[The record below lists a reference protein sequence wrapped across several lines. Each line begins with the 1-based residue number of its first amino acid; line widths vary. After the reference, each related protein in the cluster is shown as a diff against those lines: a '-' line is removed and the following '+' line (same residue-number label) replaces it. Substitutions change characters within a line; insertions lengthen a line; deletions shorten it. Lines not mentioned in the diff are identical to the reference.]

1 MEIIL
6 ANAKLRRWRAGDEES
21 LVQQANN
28 QRIWRNLRDRFPNPY
43 TMEDARIW
51 VGIANVTEPQT
62 SFAITVDDLAIG
74 GIGILLQED
83 VHRRSAEIGYWLGE
97 DYWGRGIVTEAVRRV
112 TDWAFENFDLCRI
125 FAHVFAWNPASM
137 RVLEKAGYEY
147 EGRLRQSVT
156 KDGQT
161 IDQVIYAIIR
171 EDGVRYK
178 F

>member
-1 MEIIL
+1 M
-6 ANAKLRRWRAGDEES
+6 A
-21 LVQQANN
+21 V
-28 QRIWRNLRDRFPNPY
+28 
-43 TMEDARIW
+43 
-51 VGIANVTEPQT
+51 
-62 SFAITVDDLAIG
+62 G

>member
-6 ANAKLRRWRAGDEES
+6 ANAKLRRWKAGDEES

-51 VGIANVTEPQT
+51 IGIASVCEPQT
-62 SFAITVDDLAIG
+62 SFAITVDDLAVG

>member
-21 LVQQANN
+21 LVRQANN

-51 VGIANVTEPQT
+51 VGIASVTEPQT
-62 SFAITVDDLAIG
+62 SFAITVDDLAVG